1 MGRCTRLHFLN
12 ELKRRGDLFRKT
24 TPRADDVWLT
34 FVAVTSGFP
43 VRQIQSIPLVP
54 KAIPGEETL
63 ALRQT
68 NLLSGIDSGGNDQQ
82 FAETFGAKPR
92 LLFEQQASGSTATK
106 DAPRG

>member
-1 MGRCTRLHFLN
+1 MYPPAFLN
-12 ELKRRGDLFRKT
+12 ELKNRGDLFRRT

-43 VRQIQSIPLVP
+43 VRQIHPIRMVP

-68 NLLSGIDSGGNDQQ
+68 NVVSGIGGGGNDQQ
-82 FAETFGAKPR
+82 FAETFGDKPR
-92 LLFEQQASGSTATK
+92 LLFEQQASRERSH
-106 DAPRG
+106 